1 MIVQKDL
8 DSINSAVNAG
18 LKTSDKKQLVDLVSN
33 SPRIKLS

>member
-8 DSINSAVNAG
+8 DSINKAVNAG
-18 LKTSDKKQLVDLVSN
+18 LKKSDNKQLVDLVSN